1 MNPERILV
9 VDDEP
14 GMLRTVE
21 RLLSPFYQVATAA
34 TGEAAVRAAAELR
47 PDLAVLDIR
56 MPERD
61 GFELAAELRRTQPEL
76 DVIFMTGA
84 VHELDGHIIRAIRE
98 RAFYFV
104 QKPFDREV
112 LLTLI
117 ERCCEL
123 RRLAAENRRHVA
135 RLEDE
140 LAQAR
145 AFQESLLPARH
156 AKRPGL
162 VLHARYES
170 CAELGGDLFDH
181 ADAGEGRTAFL
192 VADVSGHGVSAAMLT
207 GIVKAAFHDAH
218 VEAFGPLDV
227 VGRVASALRT
237 FDAGRFV
244 TLFAGRFD
252 PRERAL
258 EYVNAGHPP
267 PFLWGVERPLER
279 LARTGSMISPAFPD
293 LGWERAERELRP
305 GDRLL
310 VYTDGITEARSE
322 EELFGEAR
330 LVRLLESA
338 GSAPLLERIASALTA
353 FCAGRPADDDRTLLD
368 LTFS

>member
-1 MNPERILV
+1 VNPERILV

-156 AKRPGL
+156 AKP
-162 VLHARYES
+162 AR
-170 CAELGGDLFDH
+170 
-181 ADAGEGRTAFL
+181 
-192 VADVSGHGVSAAMLT
+192 
-207 GIVKAAFHDAH
+207 
-218 VEAFGPLDV
+218 
-227 VGRVASALRT
+227 
-237 FDAGRFV
+237 
-244 TLFAGRFD
+244 
-252 PRERAL
+252 
-258 EYVNAGHPP
+258 
-267 PFLWGVERPLER
+267 
-279 LARTGSMISPAFPD
+279 
-293 LGWERAERELRP
+293 
-305 GDRLL
+305 
-310 VYTDGITEARSE
+310 RS
-322 EELFGEAR
+322 
-330 LVRLLESA
+330 SWQ
-338 GSAPLLERIASALTA
+338 T
-353 FCAGRPADDDRTLLD
+353 
-368 LTFS
+368 